1 MSHAYCTLFDHRY
14 LAHGLA
20 MIRSLRRV
28 APNSTVWVL
37 CLDEI
42 AQDIL
47 TRIAEPG
54 VRIVSLA
61 ALEARDSSLAAAR
74 CDGRSLVE
82 YYFTCK
88 ASLIAYV
95 LQASP
100 DAEMVSYLDADLWFF
115 ANPAPMFEEVADAA
129 VI

>member
-1 MSHAYCTLFDHRY
+1 MSREYCTLFDHRY

-28 APNSTVWVL
+28 SPHSTVWVL
-37 CLDEI
+37 CLDDL
-42 AQDIL
+42 AQNIL
-47 TRIAEPG
+47 SQIAEPG
-54 VRIVSLA
+54 VRTVSLA

-115 ANPAPMFEEVADAA
+115 ANPAPMFQEAENATV
-129 VI
+129 